1 VRQVR
6 ATTSATCSRL
16 ESTHTTCVCLLVAL
30 LGFLQPGEAGA
41 RYDISH
47 LQRLKDMAVKNTTG
61 AQMALESTGRSLDVC
76 SKRMI
81 RV

>member
-1 VRQVR
+1 M
-6 ATTSATCSRL
+6 ACGF
-16 ESTHTTCVCLLVAL
+16 STHIFCCCPRVPPAPSPFTVW
-30 LGFLQPGEAGA
+30 LQPGEAGA